1 MNRKLTFWAIMCFCV
16 QLSVFTRF
24 EATDNFRTAFS
35 FAWKG
40 LWINYSNP
48 TKRSRYQALTGS
60 YSLRNIPDK
69 YPYQVTYQRIN
80 DWMLNQNSTVWK
92 TIWIYSKEKRQAVA
106 CFSLMF
112 RHQTELPLMA
122 SWRLFWRMNNFVF
135 GVFFPSLF
143 LQVIALLFRVFD
155 SVSFC

>member
-1 MNRKLTFWAIMCFCV
+1 MCFCV

-60 YSLRNIPDK
+60 YSSRNIPDK

-80 DWMLNQNSTVWK
+80 DWMLNQNATVLK
-92 TIWIYSKEKRQAVA
+92 DNLNLFKGEKAGGSA
-106 CFSLMF
+106 F
-112 RHQTELPLMA
+112 
-122 SWRLFWRMNNFVF
+122 LFDV
-135 GVFFPSLF
+135 
-143 LQVIALLFRVFD
+143 
-155 SVSFC
+155 